1 MDEIEILKKFIEET
15 LDWNE
20 SMKKIDPK
28 ASDIGRI
35 EEDKCILRYI
45 EKIIKK

>member
-1 MDEIEILKKFIEET
+1 MNNVEKIKQFIEER
-15 LDWNE
+15 LEWNE
-20 SMKKIDPK
+20 SMKEIDPR

-45 EKIIKK
+45 EKLT

>member
-1 MDEIEILKKFIEET
+1 METEVEKIKQFVEERLK
-15 LDWNE
+15 WNE
-20 SMKKIDPK
+20 DMMKIDPR

-45 EKIIKK
+45 EKL

>member
-1 MDEIEILKKFIEET
+1 METEVEKIKQFVEERLK
-15 LDWNE
+15 WNE
-20 SMKKIDPK
+20 DMKKIDPK

-45 EKIIKK
+45 EKL